1 MFRILY
7 KEILTDKTIY
17 SEKEYEY
24 NTIDEALIA
33 EDEILESIAD
43 YRGQTFSSFEIEL
56 QEFKD
61 GEWRMWTDIYGNTS
75 EDYCIINGKPMLIG

>member
-7 KEILTDKTIY
+7 KEILTDETIY
-17 SEKEYEY
+17 SEKEYNY
-24 NTIDEALIA
+24 STIEDALIA

-43 YRGQTFSSFEIEL
+43 YRAQTFSSFVIEL

-61 GEWRMWTDIYGNTS
+61 GEWKLWADSYGNTS
-75 EDYCIINGKPMLIG
+75 EDYTVINGKPMLIG